1 MTIAASALEAIGRTP
16 LVALDRLAAG
26 LPGRVVAKVEFYS
39 PGLSVKDRV
48 ARYLIEQAERSG
60 RLRPGDT
67 VVELTS
73 GNMGVGLAIVC
84 AIKGYRFIAVMSEG
98 NSPERRRMLEALGAQ
113 VELVPQV
120 GGPRPGQVSG
130 DDLARVEE
138 RTQRL
143 VRELGAFRPD
153 QFHHPDAAR
162 AHELTTAV
170 ELLEQTGGRLDA
182 FVAGVGTGGTFV
194 GVARALK
201 RHRSTIRCYAV
212 EPAGAPALA
221 GQPIREPRHR
231 LQGMGYGVVP
241 PLWDATL
248 CDGTLGIADAEA
260 IAVARALA
268 RREGLFCGFSS
279 GANVAAALR
288 IAAELPAGA
297 VVATVLPDTGLKYLS
312 TDLVP

>member
-1 MTIAASALEAIGRTP
+1 MSFAESALEAIGQTP

-26 LPGRVVAKVEFYS
+26 RPGRVLAKVEFYS

-48 ARYLIEQAERSG
+48 ARYLVEQAERAG

-98 NSPERRRMLEALGAQ
+98 NSPERRRMLEALGAE
-113 VELVPQV
+113 VELVPQA
-120 GGPRPGQVSG
+120 GGPRPGRVSG

-143 VRELGAFRPD
+143 ARELGAFRPD
-153 QFHHPDAAR
+153 QFNNPDSAR
-162 AHELTTAV
+162 AHELTTGA
-170 ELLEQTGGRLDA
+170 ELLAQTGGRLDA
-182 FVAGVGTGGTFV
+182 FVAAVGTGGTFA

-201 RHRSTIRCYAV
+201 RHRPSIRCYAV
-212 EPAGAPALA
+212 EPAGAPVLA
-221 GQPIREPRHR
+221 GQPVREPRHR
-231 LQGMGYGVVP
+231 LQGIGYAFVP
-241 PLWDATL
+241 PLWDAAL
-248 CDGTLGIADAEA
+248 CDGTLGIGDAEA
-260 IAVARALA
+260 IAAARALA

-288 IAAELPAGA
+288 VAAELPVGA
-297 VVATVLPDTGLKYLS
+297 VIATVLPDSGLKYLS
-312 TDLVP
+312 TDLMP